1 MMKSSNGRI
10 IWTSI
15 MMKCLKCD
23 KEFESLDKRIN
34 RLCVQCAKEN
44 IGVREDYR
52 VSNLLR
58 Y

>member
-1 MMKSSNGRI
+1 
-10 IWTSI
+10 